1 MTSSSKVSPG
11 KMSKAISRYTV
22 LYCPVEVCEVDVPFS
37 ESFSLLKHMNDAHDI
52 SVFDADGVAPF
63 LDQYLK
69 KYPDLKGPRVLGGE
83 TDEADNQVRQKLHL
97 KFLNSLLERQ
107 LRERSTVHKRPR
119 GCLFC
124 LGQASCMSELFDHM
138 YMEHRFNIGLLD
150 NLIYADCFLNELDE
164 MLKLKK
170 QCIYC
175 GEVFRNGTCLR
186 KHLKS
191 KNHFKI
197 DSKDSRWD
205 KYYLVNYVNISK
217 SSQRSAAAL
226 ANGANEEEIEDD
238 SWDDLMDEV
247 EVETQCLFCSDLLK
261 DPEACFVHMK
271 TAHAFDF
278 EAIQKENKLD
288 YYASMKLLNYLRH
301 CQTSAEAA
309 KVFEFPD
316 PKLWNKTEFLFPVY
330 EEDPL
335 LTAIDFGD
343 LEE

>member
-1 MTSSSKVSPG
+1 MT
-11 KMSKAISRYTV
+11 KAITCYTV
-22 LYCPVEVCEVDVPFS
+22 LYCPVEACDVDTPFS
-37 ESFSLLKHMNDAHDI
+37 TAASLFEHLKDAHEI
-52 SVFDADGVAPF
+52 TVFDADGVAPF

-69 KYPDLKGPRVLGGE
+69 KYPNLKGPRLLGGE
-83 TDEADNQVRQKLHL
+83 GDEADTRARQELHM
-97 KFLNSLLERQ
+97 KMLNSLLERQ
-107 LRERSTVHKRPR
+107 LVERSTVHKRPR
-119 GCLFC
+119 ACLFC
-124 LGQASCMSELFDHM
+124 LEQSACMSELFDHM
-138 YMEHRFNIGLLD
+138 YKEHRFNIGLLD

-217 SSQRSAAAL
+217 SAQNPSSTM
-226 ANGANEEEIEDD
+226 EEEIEDD
-238 SWDDLMDEV
+238 TWDDLVDEV
-247 EVETQCLFCSDLLK
+247 EVETQCLFCSELLK
-261 DPEACFVHMK
+261 DPEACFEHMK
-271 TAHAFDF
+271 EAHAFDF
-278 EAIQKENKLD
+278 EALQKQHDLD

-301 CQTSAEAA
+301 CQTSDLNPFSFDETLNAEDN
-309 KVFEFPD
+309 FNEFRSHQLPD
-316 PKLWNKTEFLFPVY
+316 SKLWNKPEFLFPVY

-335 LTAIDFGD
+335 LTAIDI
-343 LEE
+343 E